1 MLFSFVFARRY
12 EDTRSMISYT
22 LVSASMCIKHM
33 CSFIFRAADLR
44 WGQAGRQRTSV
55 RRTYLELQVCF
66 QHVSITVQLTADPN
80 AHNEDGHSARR
91 HVPVSLYA
99 QIHLQASA
107 FEQSPTM
114 LMKGSTGGKIG
125 G

>member
-1 MLFSFVFARRY
+1 
-12 EDTRSMISYT
+12 MISYT

-33 CSFIFRAADLR
+33 CFFIFRAADLR
-44 WGQAGRQRTSV
+44 WGQAGCQRTSV

-66 QHVSITVQLTADPN
+66 QHASIALQLTADPN

-91 HVPVSLYA
+91 HVPVPLYA
-99 QIHLQASA
+99 QIHLQGSA